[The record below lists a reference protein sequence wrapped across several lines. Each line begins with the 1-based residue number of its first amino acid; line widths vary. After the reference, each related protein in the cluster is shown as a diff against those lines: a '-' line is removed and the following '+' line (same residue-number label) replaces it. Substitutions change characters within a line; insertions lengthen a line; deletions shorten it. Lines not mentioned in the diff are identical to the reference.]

1 MDENNLKVRD
11 VMQSTIYMISGLAT
25 VRDAVNEMDA
35 KGVTALVIERRHD
48 EDEYGI
54 VSIEM
59 IAERAIALNKSLDR
73 TNVYEVMDKPALT
86 LSDHMAVKYAV
97 RLLSRLDH
105 RRALV
110 VNEGTACGLAT
121 LRDMVL
127 SYAVENDS

>member
-1 MDENNLKVRD
+1 MDENKKKVRD
-11 VMQSTIYMISGLAT
+11 VMQGTIYMISGLAT
-25 VRDAVNEMDA
+25 VREAVNEMEA
-35 KGVTALVIERRHD
+35 KGVTALVIERRHED
-48 EDEYGI
+48 DEYAI
-54 VSIEM
+54 VSIDM

-86 LSDHMAVKYAV
+86 VSDHMAVKYAV

-110 VNEGTACGLAT
+110 IEHGKACGLVT

-127 SYAVENDS
+127 SYAAEPKE

>member
-1 MDENNLKVRD
+1 MDENTKKVRD
-11 VMQSTIYMISGLAT
+11 VMQGTIYMISGLAT
-25 VRDAVNEMDA
+25 VREAVNEMEA
-35 KGVTALVIERRHD
+35 KGVTALIIERRHED
-48 EDEYGI
+48 DEYGI
-54 VSIEM
+54 VSIDM

-86 LSDHMAVKYAV
+86 VADHMAVKYAV

-110 VNEGTACGLAT
+110 IEHGKACGLVT

-127 SYAVENDS
+127 SYAKAQDS